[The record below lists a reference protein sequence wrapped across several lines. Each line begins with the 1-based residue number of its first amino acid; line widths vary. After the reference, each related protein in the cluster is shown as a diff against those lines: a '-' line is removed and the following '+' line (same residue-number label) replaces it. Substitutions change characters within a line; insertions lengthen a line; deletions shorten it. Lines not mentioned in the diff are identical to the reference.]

1 MRLINSL
8 YSRLIR
14 LSLSLC
20 NTWSI
25 DESILFYPA
34 NNQGHDSTDVDSLYK
49 FSQMARVLI
58 HLIFGHLTPMVLA
71 VLNGCLSRTVLTLI
85 HLKRASKC

>member
-1 MRLINSL
+1 MVRIQAKNAYIDIANIYFNGLVISSLIDL
-8 YSRLIR
+8 
-14 LSLSLC
+14 
-20 NTWSI
+20 
-25 DESILFYPA
+25 A